1 MTRRKFSAEERRK
14 FSAEE
19 KIRIMLEGLRG
30 EESIA
35 ELAAVRA
42 TLPATRTILSYTPV
56 IGGGRTRMNA
66 TVSRKERETWLF
78 SELVVLSAAAE
89 VRLVGQ
95 PAEGVG
101 KFGDDQAL
109 SRYPVLKIHPTAAT
123 HTIKKAIIMTRL
135 TPALISE
142 VP

>member
-1 MTRRKFSAEERRK
+1 
-14 FSAEE
+14 
-19 KIRIMLEGLRG
+19 
-30 EESIA
+30 
-35 ELAAVRA
+35 
-42 TLPATRTILSYTPV
+42 
-56 IGGGRTRMNA
+56 MNA
-66 TVSRKERETWLF
+66 TASRKERETWLF
-78 SELVVLSAAAE
+78 SELVVLSAATE

-109 SRYPVLKIHPTAAT
+109 SRYPVLKIHPTAAM